1 MDIQKI
7 QRKHVVVIVAGLLVV
22 AFLVEFTLTLA
33 SHIRMQSYRAK
44 MTERTY
50 DVRDLNVYKR
60 VKNTK
65 EQHLAELQRR
75 YTLEFARSEL
85 KAALENAAGIA
96 GIPVNDVSIE
106 WDRSGE
112 SEGYRTLS
120 LNIRVTTVFPRVG
133 AFISL
138 IEGGQSGENAV
149 FPFAAKI
156 QQIHIAAVRQ
166 TGREVS
172 ARIQLIVYQR
182 V

>member
-1 MDIQKI
+1 MDIQKM
-7 QRKHVVVIVAGLLVV
+7 QKKHIILIVAGLLAI
-22 AFLVEFTLTLA
+22 AFLVEFTITLA
-33 SHIRMQSYRAK
+33 GHIRMQKYREK

-75 YTLEFARSEL
+75 FTLEFARSEL
-85 KAALENAAGIA
+85 KAALESAAGIA

-112 SEGYRTLS
+112 TEGYRTLV
-120 LNIRVTTVFPRVG
+120 LNIRVTTVFPKVG
-133 AFISL
+133 AFVSL
-138 IEGGQSGENAV
+138 IEGAQSGENPV
-149 FPFAAKI
+149 FPFAAEI

-166 TGREVS
+166 TGRDVS
-172 ARIQLIVYQR
+172 ARIQLIVYQKA
-182 V
+182 